1 MVGKTGTGKKR
12 TEGAMGGM
20 TRNETFREKG
30 QANHAVGVHHLPRL
44 LASEA
49 DGDDVKL
56 GVSVDAD
63 ELRQGLEML
72 ERIRLAAGQTS

>member
-1 MVGKTGTGKKR
+1 MVGKASTRKKR
-12 TEGAMGGM
+12 IDGAMGRM
-20 TRNETFREKG
+20 TRNERFREKG
-30 QANHAVGVHHLPRL
+30 DANHAVGVHHLPRL

-49 DGDDVKL
+49 DGGDVEI
-56 GVSVDAD
+56 GVSVDAE

>member
-1 MVGKTGTGKKR
+1 MVGKTDTGKKR
-12 TEGAMGGM
+12 IEGAMGGM

-30 QANHAVGVHHLPRL
+30 PANHAAGIHHLPRR
-44 LASEA
+44 LAFEA
-49 DGDDVKL
+49 EGGDVEIGL
-56 GVSVDAD
+56 SLDAE